1 MLGRKRRWQ
10 QRCARSAAP
19 PALMSARASHARLRR
34 SPVLPSQ
41 VAGAWESGR
50 APPTWHRRPEKEETK
65 VQRAYGRGP
74 PLHKGG
80 LKMRSSTT
88 GNCGPDDAFLPEKSG
103 RPWATALA
111 LYGCSVLGVPVFL
124 PGQSG
129 GAGALELPARRG
141 PPITRCPPST
151 FHFLPCRKAP
161 AWESASARWYFE
173 RGFRALP
180 VPSREYRSVAETAQ
194 TAAVAKAAVKEDTA
208 ATKMKAKAAV

>member
-1 MLGRKRRWQ
+1 MASAAGKRRDEG
-10 QRCARSAAP
+10 SE
-19 PALMSARASHARLRR
+19 SLR
-34 SPVLPSQ
+34 P
-41 VAGAWESGR
+41 
-50 APPTWHRRPEKEETK
+50 RP
-65 VQRAYGRGP
+65 P

-141 PPITRCPPST
+141 APITRCPPST
-151 FHFLPCRKAP
+151 FHFPPCRKAP
-161 AWESASARWYFE
+161 AWESASAPWYIE

-180 VPSREYRSVAETAQ
+180 VPSWKYRSYAGPSGLRQ
-194 TAAVAKAAVKEDTA
+194 LRRRNGPPQSAKTERAPRPTPLADRSQR
-208 ATKMKAKAAV
+208 

>member
-1 MLGRKRRWQ
+1 MTSLLGRKRRRQ
-10 QRCARSAAP
+10 QRCACSAVP

-34 SPVLPSQ
+34 SPVLPGQ

-50 APPTWHRRPEKEETK
+50 APPTWLRRPEKEETK

-88 GNCGPDDAFLPEKSG
+88 GNCGPDDAFLQEKSG
-103 RPWATALA
+103 RPWVTTLV

-141 PPITRCPPST
+141 GTDNEVSPPSNS
-151 FHFLPCRKAP
+151 HFLPCRKAP

-173 RGFRALP
+173 RGFLALP
-180 VPSREYRSVAETAQ
+180 VPSRKYRSFAENSARTRPWRRQ
-194 TAAVAKAAVKEDTA
+194 CVTH
-208 ATKMKAKAAV
+208 

>member
-1 MLGRKRRWQ
+1 VTSLLGRKRRWQ

-151 FHFLPCRKAP
+151 FHFLPCRKALRGNRQ
-161 AWESASARWYFE
+161 ARAGILSGAFVPCPCL
-173 RGFRALP
+173 RGNKDHSL
-180 VPSREYRSVAETAQ
+180 
-194 TAAVAKAAVKEDTA
+194 KDN
-208 ATKMKAKAAV
+208 